1 MSVISRPSSPII
13 GRQAGSGSAAS
24 GKEKN
29 STQTKRNQQPCLFVS
44 GDGREYGSHN
54 LTTSNVHP
62 SAMDSV
68 VSTPPS
74 SWHMYSDQRLPL
86 SANQDQ
92 FVLTDS
98 DYFNHQDSISRA
110 NEAISFHN
118 PLNESSTNNYANLQ
132 YVPQQFA
139 HPPSIAHHG
148 VATFDP
154 VALWDNS
161 TVDVLVTGA
170 QGGDPFMPLPRSHS
184 DDDVMIDFPMDTGV
198 DVLRHAGGVEGMDV
212 LDQLDLSA
220 LGDFPCLPND
230 MDLIDPVSLSP
241 TIAPLQSSELAGFNF
256 LPTLIPIQSSDVPAP
271 SVPIVAPSAAVF
283 PANVQAVVPPPIVPS
298 AAHHQT
304 GDIGDCLQ
312 LLKLMKPSKS
322 TPKNTP
328 VETHQATP
336 CTHPVD
342 SPQMRAPAP
351 FTAPFTSIGTGWQC
365 CHDAQHAWVP
375 EQVFVITDS
384 AVGMRKSP
392 AMFCAH
398 LFSQLQEAASR
409 PCSLP
414 VVCDRRAKLPVATV
428 EGNRLVLKIP
438 KDCVRLDQWALQ
450 CRDIRERVLVVQ
462 EIINTLADIHAGGD
476 MSEVSCYEQEVNPI
490 TFDQLA
496 VIELVKEVMS
506 SFSHHQLLSA
516 PLARKLSDIAR
527 GMVSQMMEAARVLGE
542 KRLCKLAIACPGG
555 TVEVYCL
562 EQEKLMDALQQVK
575 KFLPGT
581 VSSLWGAYWMEGLQH
596 VRSTEMSTPDRNM
609 VFTMAPQTEQVSSS
623 NKFVFIRANF

>member
-1 MSVISRPSSPII
+1 MVLPLQERKRTRRKRKLPAAMFLFIFIYFFLRINTDHTLRCASSR
-13 GRQAGSGSAAS
+13 
-24 GKEKN
+24 
-29 STQTKRNQQPCLFVS
+29 KRNQQPCLFVS

-118 PLNESSTNNYANLQ
+118 PSNESSTNNYANLQ

-342 SPQMRAPAP
+342 SPQMRAPPPSLPLLPPSAP
-351 FTAPFTSIGTGWQC
+351 GGNVVMTPSTPGYPVCASASGLLQCHFETTAT
-365 CHDAQHAWVP
+365 

-438 KDCVRLDQWALQ
+438 KDCECGVGVGGVITTGGALFV
-450 CRDIRERVLVVQ
+450 CSRRSIGSVG
-462 EIINTLADIHAGGD
+462 IA
-476 MSEVSCYEQEVNPI
+476 VSG
-490 TFDQLA
+490 
-496 VIELVKEVMS
+496 
-506 SFSHHQLLSA
+506 HQ
-516 PLARKLSDIAR
+516 R
-527 GMVSQMMEAARVLGE
+527 
-542 KRLCKLAIACPGG
+542 ACPGCAG
-555 TVEVYCL
+555 
-562 EQEKLMDALQQVK
+562 D
-575 KFLPGT
+575 
-581 VSSLWGAYWMEGLQH
+581 
-596 VRSTEMSTPDRNM
+596 
-609 VFTMAPQTEQVSSS
+609 
-623 NKFVFIRANF
+623 NKHTC